1 MDFKLTVP
9 SSLEFFAS
17 LVAGN
22 DDFPLLEAASAI
34 AQDDFPSL
42 SVEQTLDEV
51 DQLKLKLRARLPKHS
66 DILARLRAL
75 NTFFYDQMGFA
86 GNVNNYDDP
95 HNSFIHLVL
104 STRKGIPITLAVLW
118 LELAREIGLA
128 ASGVSF
134 PGHFLMKV
142 ELSSPQEGQVVID
155 PFTGA
160 SLSKEDIAE
169 RLLPWLMP
177 SEDSHSVNRVSDEIL
192 AQYLEPANSRQ
203 MLTRMLRNLAEIYR
217 RQNDVKR
224 LDAVMRRM
232 DILNP

>member
-1 MDFKLTVP
+1 MDLKLTVP

-17 LVAGN
+17 LVAGD
-22 DDFPLLEAASAI
+22 DDFPLLEAATAI

-42 SVEQTLDEV
+42 SIEQTIDQV
-51 DQLKLKLRARLPKHS
+51 DQLKLKLRSRSSRHS
-66 DILARLRAL
+66 DIIARLRTL

-95 HNSFIHLVL
+95 HNSFIHFVL

-118 LELAREIGLA
+118 LELAREIGLN

-142 ELSSPQEGQVVID
+142 ELSSPQDGQVVID

-177 SEDSHSVNRVSDEIL
+177 TQESYSAHSVSDETL

-203 MLTRMLRNLAEIYR
+203 MLNRMLRNLAEIYR

-224 LDAVMRRM
+224 LDNVMRRM